1 MSGRPTKLN
10 QQLQGKIVKLLKTGA
25 TVADTCQHI
34 GIHRDTF
41 YDWLKRGEA
50 GEPKYS
56 EFSDAVTRAFAAA
69 KVTAI
74 GALRNAMTPYTQK
87 ARTVETLTETK
98 LTRKGE
104 PYEYTKRHE
113 SETVTTFAGDWR
125 AAVEYLKRRFPDEWS
140 EKRIL
145 ELGLSDALLKRIEDV
160 AKQAAIPASELFEN
174 MINAIADQL
183 QHSSAES
190 AGASEA
196 DGG

>member
-10 QQLQGKIVKLLKTGA
+10 PQLQGKIVKLLKTGA

-50 GEPKYS
+50 GEPEYS
-56 EFSDAVTRAFAAA
+56 AFSDAVTRAFAAA

-87 ARTVETLTETK
+87 ARTVETMTETK

-145 ELGLSDALLKRIEDV
+145 ELGLTPELLKQLEVV
-160 AKQAAIPASELFEN
+160 AEQADIPASVLFEN
-174 MINAIADQL
+174 MLNAIADQL
-183 QHSSAES
+183 QQRGTESVSPTDAAE
-190 AGASEA
+190 E
-196 DGG
+196 